1 MVLSLA
7 DINFMKKVV
16 LLILIYFIPMMC
28 MALEEV
34 QKVNLQQAID
44 ITVENNI
51 DLKASYLEEAIAKN
65 NIKIANRLQN
75 PDFNAFYFLGA
86 AGRSEPNQL
95 GFSELIEIG
104 KRGVRK
110 NLAKANLELVLKN
123 VDYRKFSIEMDV
135 REAYVNLVA
144 AKSVL
149 DTMEQQQELQEELL
163 EIAQRHVKSGFVPE
177 IDAIQAT
184 IALNQMITQ
193 VNTAKANVKS
203 ALFEFNKIINSKEKI
218 FYDSIDKVLYEN
230 NNFEELMTPLPTT
243 KFPDFDLIAERAL
256 ENRYDIKIAKQEIEV
271 AKQNLKVIMRKR
283 VPDLELVGGYAYQTM
298 TQTDDRRY
306 NSGAYV
312 GGNIVNLPVFY
323 NYAPEIK
330 NAKLQL
336 EQAELNYESVKN
348 RAIKDLNAAYYKLM
362 ISAANLNDYET
373 KILTSSEKLID
384 LSVQD
389 YETGK
394 SDLTSLIVM
403 KQSYKSIIVG
413 YTMALAEYYNSW
425 TNFLREV
432 NSDEFDLFTG
442 EVL

>member
-1 MVLSLA
+1 
-7 DINFMKKVV
+7 MKKLLF
-16 LLILIYFIPMMC
+16 LLILYFIPTGC
-28 MALEEV
+28 FGIEET
-34 QKVNLQQAID
+34 QKINLQQAIG
-44 ITVENNI
+44 ITIENNLDI
-51 DLKASYLEEAIAKN
+51 KVTTLDSDIAKN
-65 NIKIANRLQN
+65 NVKIANRLQN

-95 GFSELIEIG
+95 GFTELIEIG

-110 NLAKANLELVLKN
+110 NLAKANLELVAQN
-123 VDYRKFSIEMDV
+123 VDYRKFTIEMDV

-149 DTMEQQQELQEELL
+149 DTMEQQRELQEELL

-203 ALFEFNKIINSKEKI
+203 ALFEFNKIINSKEKT
-218 FYDSIDKVLYEN
+218 FYDSVDKVLYEN
-230 NNFEELMTPLPTT
+230 NNFEELMTPPPTT
-243 KFPDFDLIAERAL
+243 CFPEFDAISERAL

-271 AKQNLKVIMRKR
+271 AKKNLTVVMRKR

-336 EQAELNYESVKN
+336 EQAELKYESVKN
-348 RAIKDLNAAYYKLM
+348 KAVKDLNSAYYKLQ
-362 ISAANLNDYET
+362 IAAANLNDYET
-373 KILTSSEKLID
+373 KILTSSEELID
-384 LSVQD
+384 LSVKD

-413 YTMALAEYYNSW
+413 YTLALAEYYNSW

-432 NSDEFDLFTG
+432 NSDEFELISDSAL
-442 EVL
+442 

>member
-1 MVLSLA
+1 
-7 DINFMKKVV
+7 MKK
-16 LLILIYFIPMMC
+16 LLIFLVLYFIPVMSF
-28 MALEEV
+28 AIEDV
-34 QKVNLQQAID
+34 QKVTLQQAID

-51 DLKASYLEEAIAKN
+51 DLKASYLEQDMAKN
-65 NIKIANRLQN
+65 DVKIANRLQN

-86 AGRSEPNQL
+86 AGRTEPNQL

-104 KRGVRK
+104 KRGARK
-110 NLAKANLELVLKN
+110 NLAKANLDLIIKN
-123 VDYRKFSIEMDV
+123 IDYRKFSIEMDV

-149 DTMEQQQELQEELL
+149 DTMEQQQELQEELF
-163 EIAQRHVKSGFVPE
+163 EIANRHVKSGTVPK

-203 ALFEFNKIINSKEKI
+203 ALFEFNKIINSKEKV
-218 FYDSIDKVLYEN
+218 FYDSADKVLYEN
-230 NNFEELMTPLPTT
+230 NNFEELMTPPPTT
-243 KFPDFDLIAERAL
+243 EFPDFDTIAERAL
-256 ENRYDIKIAKQEIEV
+256 ENRFDIKIAKQEIEV
-271 AKQNLKVIMRKR
+271 AKKNLTVVMRKR

-336 EQAELNYESVKN
+336 EQAELKYESVKN
-348 RAIKDLNAAYYKLM
+348 KAIKDLNAAYYKLL

-373 KILTSSEKLID
+373 KILTSSEELID
-384 LSVQD
+384 VSVKD

-413 YTMALAEYYNSW
+413 YTMAIAEYYNSW

-432 NSDEFDLFTG
+432 NSDEFEL
-442 EVL
+442 L

>member
-1 MVLSLA
+1 
-7 DINFMKKVV
+7 MKK
-16 LLILIYFIPMMC
+16 LLIFLVLYFIPVMSL
-28 MALEEV
+28 AIEDV
-34 QKVNLQQAID
+34 QKVTLQQAID

-51 DLKASYLEEAIAKN
+51 DLKASYLEQDIAKN
-65 NIKIANRLQN
+65 DVKIANRFQN

-86 AGRSEPNQL
+86 AGRTEPNQL

-104 KRGVRK
+104 KRGARK
-110 NLAKANLELVLKN
+110 NLAKANLELIVQN
-123 VDYRKFSIEMDV
+123 IDYRKFSIEMDV

-149 DTMEQQQELQEELL
+149 DTMEQQQELQEELF
-163 EIAQRHVKSGFVPE
+163 EIANRHVKSGTVPK

-203 ALFEFNKIINSKEKI
+203 ALFEFNKIINSKEKV
-218 FYDSIDKVLYEN
+218 FYDSADKVLYEN
-230 NNFEELMTPLPTT
+230 NNFEELMTPPPTT
-243 KFPDFDLIAERAL
+243 KFPDFDTIAERAL
-256 ENRYDIKIAKQEIEV
+256 ENRFDIKIAKQEIEV
-271 AKQNLKVIMRKR
+271 AKKNLTVVMRKR

-330 NAKLQL
+330 NAKLQM
-336 EQAELNYESVKN
+336 EQAELKYESVKN
-348 RAIKDLNAAYYKLM
+348 KAIKDLNAAYYKLL

-373 KILTSSEKLID
+373 KILTSSEELID
-384 LSVQD
+384 VSVKD

-413 YTMALAEYYNSW
+413 YTMAIAEYYNSW

-432 NSDEFDLFTG
+432 NSDEFEL
-442 EVL
+442 L

>member
-1 MVLSLA
+1 
-7 DINFMKKVV
+7 MKK
-16 LLILIYFIPMMC
+16 LLIFLVLYFIPVMSF
-28 MALEEV
+28 AIEDV
-34 QKVNLQQAID
+34 QKVTLQQAID

-51 DLKASYLEEAIAKN
+51 DLKASYLEQDMAKN
-65 NIKIANRLQN
+65 DVKIANRLQN

-86 AGRSEPNQL
+86 AGRTEPNQL

-104 KRGVRK
+104 KRGARK
-110 NLAKANLELVLKN
+110 NLAKANLELIVQN
-123 VDYRKFSIEMDV
+123 IDYRKFSIEMDV

-149 DTMEQQQELQEELL
+149 DTMEQQQELQEELF
-163 EIAQRHVKSGFVPE
+163 EIANRHVKSGTVPK

-203 ALFEFNKIINSKEKI
+203 ALFEFNKIINSKEKV
-218 FYDSIDKVLYEN
+218 FYDSADKVLYEN
-230 NNFEELMTPLPTT
+230 NNFEELMTPPPTT
-243 KFPDFDLIAERAL
+243 EFPDFDTIAERAL
-256 ENRYDIKIAKQEIEV
+256 ENRFDIKIAKQEIEV
-271 AKQNLKVIMRKR
+271 AKKNLTVVMRKR

-336 EQAELNYESVKN
+336 EQAELKYESVKN
-348 RAIKDLNAAYYKLM
+348 KAIKDLNAAYYKLL

-373 KILTSSEKLID
+373 KILTSSEELID
-384 LSVQD
+384 VSVKD

-413 YTMALAEYYNSW
+413 YTMAIAEYYNSW

-432 NSDEFDLFTG
+432 NSDEFEL
-442 EVL
+442 L

>member
-1 MVLSLA
+1 
-7 DINFMKKVV
+7 MKK
-16 LLILIYFIPMMC
+16 LLIFLVLYFIPVMSF
-28 MALEEV
+28 AIEDV
-34 QKVNLQQAID
+34 QKVTLQQAID

-51 DLKASYLEEAIAKN
+51 DLKASYLEQDMAKN
-65 NIKIANRLQN
+65 DVKIANRLQN

-86 AGRSEPNQL
+86 AGRTEPNQL

-104 KRGVRK
+104 KRGARK
-110 NLAKANLELVLKN
+110 NLAKANLDLIIKN
-123 VDYRKFSIEMDV
+123 IDYRKFSIEMDV

-163 EIAQRHVKSGFVPE
+163 EIAKRHVKSGAVPE

-203 ALFEFNKIINSKEKI
+203 ALFEFNKIINSKEKV
-218 FYDSIDKVLYEN
+218 FYDSADKVLYEN
-230 NNFEELMTPLPTT
+230 NNFEELMTPPPTT
-243 KFPDFDLIAERAL
+243 KFPDFDTISERAL
-256 ENRYDIKIAKQEIEV
+256 ENRFDIKIAKQEIEV
-271 AKQNLKVIMRKR
+271 AKKNLTVIMRKR

-330 NAKLQL
+330 NAKLQM
-336 EQAELNYESVKN
+336 EQAELKYESVKN
-348 RAIKDLNAAYYKLM
+348 KAIKDLNAAYYKLL

-373 KILTSSEKLID
+373 KILTSSEELID
-384 LSVQD
+384 VSVKD

-413 YTMALAEYYNSW
+413 YTMAIAEYYNSW

-432 NSDEFDLFTG
+432 NSDEFEL
-442 EVL
+442 L

>member
-1 MVLSLA
+1 
-7 DINFMKKVV
+7 MKK
-16 LLILIYFIPMMC
+16 LLIFLVLYFIPVMSF
-28 MALEEV
+28 AIEDV
-34 QKVNLQQAID
+34 QKVTLQQAID

-51 DLKASYLEEAIAKN
+51 DLKASYLEQDMAKN
-65 NIKIANRLQN
+65 DVKIANRLQN

-86 AGRSEPNQL
+86 AGRTEPNQL

-104 KRGVRK
+104 KRGARK
-110 NLAKANLELVLKN
+110 NLAKANLDLIIKN
-123 VDYRKFSIEMDV
+123 IDYRKFSIEMDV

-163 EIAQRHVKSGFVPE
+163 EIAKRHVKSGAVPE

-203 ALFEFNKIINSKEKI
+203 ALFEFNKIINSKEKV
-218 FYDSIDKVLYEN
+218 FYDSADKVLYEN
-230 NNFEELMTPLPTT
+230 NNFEELMTPPPTT
-243 KFPDFDLIAERAL
+243 KFPDFDTISERAL
-256 ENRYDIKIAKQEIEV
+256 ENRFDIKIAKQEIEV
-271 AKQNLKVIMRKR
+271 AKKNLTVIMRKR

-298 TQTDDRRY
+298 TQTDDRRF

-336 EQAELNYESVKN
+336 EQAELKYESVKN
-348 RAIKDLNAAYYKLM
+348 KAIKDLNAAYYKLL

-373 KILTSSEKLID
+373 KILTSSEELID
-384 LSVQD
+384 VSVKD

-413 YTMALAEYYNSW
+413 YTMAIAEYYNSW

-432 NSDEFDLFTG
+432 NSDEFEL
-442 EVL
+442 L

>member
-1 MVLSLA
+1 
-7 DINFMKKVV
+7 MKK
-16 LLILIYFIPMMC
+16 LLIFLVLYFIPVMSF
-28 MALEEV
+28 AIEDV
-34 QKVNLQQAID
+34 QKVTLQQAID

-51 DLKASYLEEAIAKN
+51 DLKASYLEQDMAKN
-65 NIKIANRLQN
+65 DVKIANRLQN

-86 AGRSEPNQL
+86 AGRTEPNQL

-104 KRGVRK
+104 KRGARK
-110 NLAKANLELVLKN
+110 NLAKANLDLIIKN
-123 VDYRKFSIEMDV
+123 IDYRKFSIEMDV
-135 REAYVNLVA
+135 REAYANLVA

-163 EIAQRHVKSGFVPE
+163 EIAKRHVKSGAVPE

-203 ALFEFNKIINSKEKI
+203 ALFEFNKIINSKEKV
-218 FYDSIDKVLYEN
+218 FYDSADKVLYEN
-230 NNFEELMTPLPTT
+230 HNFEELMTPPPTT
-243 KFPDFDLIAERAL
+243 KFPDFDTIAERAL
-256 ENRYDIKIAKQEIEV
+256 ENRFDIKIAKQEIEV
-271 AKQNLKVIMRKR
+271 AKKNLTVVMRKR

-336 EQAELNYESVKN
+336 EQAELKYESVKN
-348 RAIKDLNAAYYKLM
+348 KAIKDLNAAYYKLL

-373 KILTSSEKLID
+373 KILTSSEELID
-384 LSVQD
+384 VSVKD

-413 YTMALAEYYNSW
+413 YTMAIAEYYNSW

-432 NSDEFDLFTG
+432 NSDEFEL
-442 EVL
+442 L

>member
-1 MVLSLA
+1 
-7 DINFMKKVV
+7 MKK
-16 LLILIYFIPMMC
+16 LLIFLVLYFIPVMSF
-28 MALEEV
+28 AIEDV
-34 QKVNLQQAID
+34 QKVTLQQAID

-51 DLKASYLEEAIAKN
+51 DLKASYLEQDMAKN
-65 NIKIANRLQN
+65 DVKIANRLQN

-86 AGRSEPNQL
+86 AGRTEPNQL

-104 KRGVRK
+104 KRGARK
-110 NLAKANLELVLKN
+110 NLAKANLDLIIKN
-123 VDYRKFSIEMDV
+123 IDYRKFSIEMDV

-163 EIAQRHVKSGFVPE
+163 EIAKRHVKSGAVPE

-203 ALFEFNKIINSKEKI
+203 ALFEFNKIINSKEKV
-218 FYDSIDKVLYEN
+218 FYDSADKVLYEN
-230 NNFEELMTPLPTT
+230 NNFEELMTPPPTT
-243 KFPDFDLIAERAL
+243 EFPDFDTIAERAL
-256 ENRYDIKIAKQEIEV
+256 ENRFDIKIAKQEIEV
-271 AKQNLKVIMRKR
+271 AKKNLTVVMRKR

-336 EQAELNYESVKN
+336 EQAELKYESVKN
-348 RAIKDLNAAYYKLM
+348 KAIKDLNAAYYKLL

-373 KILTSSEKLID
+373 KILTSSEELID
-384 LSVQD
+384 VSVKD

-413 YTMALAEYYNSW
+413 YTMAIAEYYNSW

-432 NSDEFDLFTG
+432 NSDEFEL
-442 EVL
+442 L

>member
-1 MVLSLA
+1 
-7 DINFMKKVV
+7 MKK
-16 LLILIYFIPMMC
+16 LLILIFLYFIPVISF
-28 MALEEV
+28 AVEEV
-34 QKVNLQQAID
+34 QKINLQQAID
-44 ITVENNI
+44 ITVENNM
-51 DLKASYLEEAIAKN
+51 DLKVSNIDRDIAKN
-65 NIKIANRLQN
+65 EVKIANRLQN

-95 GFSELIEIG
+95 GFTELVEIG
-104 KRGVRK
+104 KRGARK
-110 NLAKANLELVLKN
+110 NLAKANLELISKN
-123 VDYRKFSIEMDV
+123 VDYRKFNIEMDV
-135 REAYVNLVA
+135 REAYINLVA

-163 EIAQRHVKSGFVPE
+163 EIAQRHVKSGAVPE

-203 ALFEFNKIINSKEKI
+203 ALFEFNKIINSKAKV
-218 FYDSIDKVLYEN
+218 FYDSIDNILSEA
-230 NNFEELMTPLPTT
+230 NNFQELMTPPPTT
-243 KFPDFDLIAERAL
+243 QFPDFNTISERAL
-256 ENRYDIKIAKQEIEV
+256 EHRFDIKIAKQEIEV
-271 AKQNLKVIMRKR
+271 AKKNLTVVMRKR
-283 VPDLELVGGYAYQTM
+283 VPDLELIGGYAYQTM

-348 RAIKDLNAAYYKLM
+348 KAIKDLNAAYYKLM
-362 ISAANLNDYET
+362 ISASNLNDYET
-373 KILTSSEKLID
+373 KILTSSEELID
-384 LSVQD
+384 VSVKD

-413 YTMALAEYYNSW
+413 YTMALADYYNTW

-432 NSDEFDLFTG
+432 NSDEFDLFVT
-442 EVL
+442 EL

>member
-1 MVLSLA
+1 
-7 DINFMKKVV
+7 MKK
-16 LLILIYFIPMMC
+16 LLIFLVLYFIPVMSF
-28 MALEEV
+28 AIEDV
-34 QKVNLQQAID
+34 QKVTLQQAID

-51 DLKASYLEEAIAKN
+51 DLKASYLEQDMAKN
-65 NIKIANRLQN
+65 DVKIANRLQN

-86 AGRSEPNQL
+86 AGRTEPNQL

-104 KRGVRK
+104 KRGARK
-110 NLAKANLELVLKN
+110 NLAKANLDLIIKN
-123 VDYRKFSIEMDV
+123 IDYRKFSIEMDV

-163 EIAQRHVKSGFVPE
+163 EIAKRHVKSGAVPE

-203 ALFEFNKIINSKEKI
+203 ALFEFNKIINSKEKV
-218 FYDSIDKVLYEN
+218 FYDSADKVLYEN
-230 NNFEELMTPLPTT
+230 NNFEELMTPPPTT
-243 KFPDFDLIAERAL
+243 KFPDFDTISERAL
-256 ENRYDIKIAKQEIEV
+256 ENRFDIKIAKQEIEV
-271 AKQNLKVIMRKR
+271 AKKNLTVVMRKR

-330 NAKLQL
+330 NAKLQM
-336 EQAELNYESVKN
+336 EQAELKYESVKN
-348 RAIKDLNAAYYKLM
+348 KAIKDLNAAYYKLL

-373 KILTSSEKLID
+373 KILTSSEELID
-384 LSVQD
+384 VSVKD

-413 YTMALAEYYNSW
+413 YTMAIAEYYNSW

-432 NSDEFDLFTG
+432 NSDEFEL
-442 EVL
+442 L

>member
-1 MVLSLA
+1 MK
-7 DINFMKKVV
+7 NFLIF
-16 LLILIYFIPMMC
+16 LLLYLIPFNVFAIEDC
-28 MALEEV
+28 
-34 QKVNLQQAID
+34 QKINLQEAIN
-44 ITVENNI
+44 ITVENNL
-51 DLKASYLEEAIAKN
+51 DLKVSNIDKDIAKN
-65 NIKIANRLQN
+65 DVKIANRLQN

-110 NLAKANLELVLKN
+110 NLAKANMELIYQN
-123 VDYRKFSIEMDV
+123 VDYRKFNIEMDV

-163 EIAQRHVKSGFVPE
+163 AIANRHVKSGFVPK

-218 FYDSIDKVLYEN
+218 FYDSTDNILSEA
-230 NNFEELMTPLPTT
+230 NNFQELMTPQPTT
-243 KFPDFDLIAERAL
+243 EFPSFESIADKAL
-256 ENRYDIKIAKQEIEV
+256 EDRYDIKIAKQEIEV
-271 AKQNLKVIMRKR
+271 AKKNLTVVLRKR
-283 VPDLELVGGYAYQTM
+283 VPDLELVGGYAYQTAV
-298 TQTDDRRY
+298 QTDDRRY

-312 GGNIVNLPVFY
+312 GGNLVNLPIFY

-336 EQAELNYESVKN
+336 EQAELKYESVKN
-348 RAIKDLNAAYYKLM
+348 KAINDLKSAYYKLQ
-362 ISAANLNDYET
+362 IAAANLNDYES
-373 KILTSSEKLID
+373 KILTSSEELID
-384 LSVQD
+384 LSVKD
-389 YETGK
+389 YETGQ
-394 SDLTSLIVM
+394 SDITSLIVM

-432 NSDEFDLFTG
+432 NSDEFDLNIVS
-442 EVL
+442 EL

>member
-1 MVLSLA
+1 
-7 DINFMKKVV
+7 MKK
-16 LLILIYFIPMMC
+16 LLILIFLYFIPVISF
-28 MALEEV
+28 AVEEV
-34 QKVNLQQAID
+34 QKINLQQAID
-44 ITVENNI
+44 ITVENNM
-51 DLKASYLEEAIAKN
+51 DLKVSNIDRDIAKN
-65 NIKIANRLQN
+65 EVKIANRLQN

-95 GFSELIEIG
+95 GFTELVEIG
-104 KRGVRK
+104 KRGARK
-110 NLAKANLELVLKN
+110 NLAKANLELISKN
-123 VDYRKFSIEMDV
+123 VDYRKFNIEMDV
-135 REAYVNLVA
+135 REAYINLVA

-163 EIAQRHVKSGFVPE
+163 EIAQRHVKSGAVPE

-203 ALFEFNKIINSKEKI
+203 ALFEFNKIINSKEKV
-218 FYDSIDKVLYEN
+218 FYDSIDNILSEA
-230 NNFEELMTPLPTT
+230 NNFQELMTPPPTT
-243 KFPDFDLIAERAL
+243 QFPDFNTISERAL
-256 ENRYDIKIAKQEIEV
+256 EHRFDIKIAKQEIEV
-271 AKQNLKVIMRKR
+271 AKKNLTVVMRKR
-283 VPDLELVGGYAYQTM
+283 VPDLELIGGYAYQTM

-348 RAIKDLNAAYYKLM
+348 KAIKDLNAAYYKLM
-362 ISAANLNDYET
+362 ISASNLNDYET
-373 KILTSSEKLID
+373 KILTSSEELID
-384 LSVQD
+384 VSVKD

-413 YTMALAEYYNSW
+413 YTMALADYYNTW

-432 NSDEFDLFTG
+432 NSDEFDLFVT
-442 EVL
+442 EL